1 MSFKFDDDDNE
12 LELKLGDGSIKQPVP
27 APLPKKAI
35 KPNGEVLNKLPRPG
49 QSTTPKP
56 EEAEEPKLPA
66 PKVPAKPKV
75 ETPPTLPKTPSKP
88 ASPEPETVEQETVQQ
103 PSEPILE
110 PSASIPEEIPA
121 HVEPVTPEPAYEPR
135 QSTLT
140 SPDVIN
146 PKRYENTPVEEV
158 FQSNVILTPAETAS
172 TFKKKNPFDGDRKK
186 ILRIRIIAG
195 CVAGLVMLAGVWSF
209 VPKAAF
215 KDDTA
220 SVNAA
225 LTFTA
230 KYDSIR
236 MASEAY
242 ALRFATDFLDRT
254 ETTEQYRKETMAT
267 YMSPE
272 TLGKVDFSLGSV
284 PSSKSRD
291 GATIYQQITSG
302 PYVYNVNNITA
313 EAIQAQRVDGYDG
326 FVLSILVSAYVTP
339 FISQSDISS
348 VNGIVP
354 ELKPKWVYLSIPVV
368 HNFETKQTTLYGYP
382 SFVTPETTKG
392 LDNYSKPYED
402 ADWGS
407 GDSALSENS
416 VLVAQLETYLSEW
429 AKQSP
434 NDKVSSNLKALL
446 SSDATP
452 RSQQG
457 LAGAYTN
464 VNGSKIVYNV
474 NVKPLGKDVKADA
487 STKREALVTVKWTDN
502 NNNSDANAKQS
513 VYVQQYL
520 IYFKGSS
527 DKWQIIDIKPR
538 YAE

>member
-12 LELKLGDGSIKQPVP
+12 LELKLGDGSIKQQVP

-35 KPNGEVLNKLPRPG
+35 KPNGDVLNKLPRPG
-49 QSTTPKP
+49 QTPAANTEEP
-56 EEAEEPKLPA
+56 EETKAPA

-75 ETPPTLPKTPSKP
+75 ETTPTLPKTPSKP
-88 ASPEPETVEQETVQQ
+88 VSPEPEAVQQETIVT
-103 PSEPILE
+103 S
-110 PSASIPEEIPA
+110 
-121 HVEPVTPEPAYEPR
+121 VEPVVEPEIDSSEEDVPYVDTPAPAYEPR

-140 SPDVIN
+140 SSDVIN

-186 ILRIRIIAG
+186 ILRIRVIAG

-209 VPKAAF
+209 VPKPAF

-236 MASEAY
+236 MASESY

-272 TLGKVDFSLGSV
+272 TLGKVDFSLGTV

-291 GATIYQQITSG
+291 GAKIYQQITSG

-339 FISQSDISS
+339 YISQSDISN

-382 SFVTPETTKG
+382 SFVTPEITKG

-407 GDSALSENS
+407 GDTALSENS

-464 VNGSKIVYNV
+464 LNGSNIVYDV

-487 STKREALVTVKWTDN
+487 ATKREALVTVKWTDN